1 MCVFLQLLENFM
13 DNANDIVELQQQVA
27 FQEQTIDA
35 LNEVV
40 SRQQQDLTRLDRA
53 LALLAQQ
60 MASMQQAADAGP
72 GHVRDKTPV
81 LVSSSFSIITFDDFH
96 IFIFFCTLH

>member
-1 MCVFLQLLENFM
+1 
-13 DNANDIVELQQQVA
+13 
-27 FQEQTIDA
+27 
-35 LNEVV
+35 V

-72 GHVRDKTPV
+72 GHAEAHQPPP
-81 LVSSSFSIITFDDFH
+81 H
-96 IFIFFCTLH
+96 Y

>member
-1 MCVFLQLLENFM
+1 M

-60 MASMQQAADAGP
+60 MARSAASCRCRARACRGAP
-72 GHVRDKTPV
+72 TTTALLEHK
-81 LVSSSFSIITFDDFH
+81 F
-96 IFIFFCTLH
+96 

>member
-1 MCVFLQLLENFM
+1 M

-35 LNEVV
+35 LNDVV

-53 LALLAQQ
+53 LTLLAQQ
-60 MASMQQAADAGP
+60 MVSMQQAADAGP
-72 GHVRDKTPV
+72 GHAEAHQPPP
-81 LVSSSFSIITFDDFH
+81 H
-96 IFIFFCTLH
+96 Y

>member
-1 MCVFLQLLENFM
+1 M

-60 MASMQQAADAGP
+60 MASMQQAADAGLGNTEAFQLP
-72 GHVRDKTPV
+72 PHY
-81 LVSSSFSIITFDDFH
+81 
-96 IFIFFCTLH
+96 

>member
-1 MCVFLQLLENFM
+1 M

-27 FQEQTIDA
+27 FQDQTIDA
-35 LNEVV
+35 LNKVV

-60 MASMQQAADAGP
+60 MANMQQAADAGP
-72 GHVRDKTPV
+72 GLAEAHLPPP
-81 LVSSSFSIITFDDFH
+81 H
-96 IFIFFCTLH
+96 Y

>member
-1 MCVFLQLLENFM
+1 M

-53 LALLAQQ
+53 LALLAQ
-60 MASMQQAADAGP
+60 
-72 GHVRDKTPV
+72 
-81 LVSSSFSIITFDDFH
+81 
-96 IFIFFCTLH
+96 

>member
-1 MCVFLQLLENFM
+1 M
-13 DNANDIVELQQQVA
+13 DNVNDIVELQQQVA
-27 FQEQTIDA
+27 FQEQAIDA

-72 GHVRDKTPV
+72 GPGHAEAHQPPP
-81 LVSSSFSIITFDDFH
+81 H
-96 IFIFFCTLH
+96 Y

>member
-1 MCVFLQLLENFM
+1 M

-60 MASMQQAADAGP
+60 MASMQQAADAGQ
-72 GHVRDKTPV
+72 GHAEAHQPPP
-81 LVSSSFSIITFDDFH
+81 H
-96 IFIFFCTLH
+96 Y

>member
-1 MCVFLQLLENFM
+1 M

-60 MASMQQAADAGP
+60 MASMQQAADARP
-72 GHVRDKTPV
+72 GHAEAHQPPP
-81 LVSSSFSIITFDDFH
+81 H
-96 IFIFFCTLH
+96 Y

>member
-72 GHVRDKTPV
+72 GHAEVHQPPP
-81 LVSSSFSIITFDDFH
+81 H
-96 IFIFFCTLH
+96 Y

>member
-1 MCVFLQLLENFM
+1 M

-53 LALLAQQ
+53 LAMLAQQ
-60 MASMQQAADAGP
+60 MASQQQAADAGP
-72 GHVRDKTPV
+72 GHAEAHQPPP
-81 LVSSSFSIITFDDFH
+81 H
-96 IFIFFCTLH
+96 Y

>member
-1 MCVFLQLLENFM
+1 M

-27 FQEQTIDA
+27 FQEQTIDV

-40 SRQQQDLTRLDRA
+40 SRQQKDLTRLDRA

-60 MASMQQAADAGP
+60 MASMQQAEDAGP
-72 GHVRDKTPV
+72 GHADALQPPP
-81 LVSSSFSIITFDDFH
+81 H
-96 IFIFFCTLH
+96 Y

>member
-1 MCVFLQLLENFM
+1 M

-60 MASMQQAADAGP
+60 MASMQRAADAGP
-72 GHVRDKTPV
+72 GHAEAHQPPP
-81 LVSSSFSIITFDDFH
+81 H
-96 IFIFFCTLH
+96 Y

>member
-60 MASMQQAADAGP
+60 MTSMQQAADVGP
-72 GHVRDKTPV
+72 GHAEAHQPPP
-81 LVSSSFSIITFDDFH
+81 H
-96 IFIFFCTLH
+96 Y

>member
-1 MCVFLQLLENFM
+1 M

-60 MASMQQAADAGP
+60 MASMQQAADAGLRHAEAHQP
-72 GHVRDKTPV
+72 PPHY
-81 LVSSSFSIITFDDFH
+81 
-96 IFIFFCTLH
+96 